1 MKILKFF
8 GFDRRNRSPIQENK
22 ANPPSKKEEV
32 PISPGRVSEPD
43 DDPGNFIH
51 TLKGLTQMVTPSF
64 RVEVIQLLR
73 DLYKVNPDVNIA
85 LQDMFKLANT
95 GHNITFPN
103 NTDKEADK
111 MRDHLSKVSSKW
123 SNYTAGMDGLV
134 NKMIVQLMISG
145 AISVEAVP
153 NEKLEGLAT
162 VLFLKP
168 DSIVFKRENNGV
180 YSPYQRNTLWNGS
193 NKQDYI
199 KLNTETYC
207 YVGMYNDTD
216 EPYGIPPFMASLDS
230 LKGQHDMKTNFK
242 HIMEICG
249 MVGFL
254 EALMEKPQQKSNEN
268 VEAYTRRLNREL
280 IRLKQNVR
288 EGMKDGVVTGYIDDH
303 QFKLNSTSKEMS
315 NIDKP
320 WNMNQQ
326 SVANGLGVNGNLIG
340 VQASIGEGATGIML
354 SKLIS
359 QLKNI
364 QMIVS
369 YVLKF
374 IYELE
379 LRLADFDCKGI
390 SITWG
395 SSTISDEVKIQQ
407 GRQYKIQNLDLLYK
421 AGIISQYQYAWEMGY
436 DSPSEEEP
444 RVSLEDQF
452 AKGGNSDPQEG
463 TKKKQRQD
471 DKNQSARRSRD
482 KNNPAPSRGDQN
494 TKSR

>member
-134 NKMIVQLMISG
+134 NKMMVQLMISG

-168 DSIVFKRENNGV
+168 DRIVFKRENNGV

-254 EALMEKPQQKSNEN
+254 EALMEKPQQKPNEN
-268 VEAYTRRLNREL
+268 VEAYTRRLNRA
-280 IRLKQNVR
+280 RLR
-288 EGMKDGVVTGYIDDH
+288 T
-303 QFKLNSTSKEMS
+303 
-315 NIDKP
+315 
-320 WNMNQQ
+320 
-326 SVANGLGVNGNLIG
+326 
-340 VQASIGEGATGIML
+340 
-354 SKLIS
+354 
-359 QLKNI
+359 
-364 QMIVS
+364 
-369 YVLKF
+369 
-374 IYELE
+374 
-379 LRLADFDCKGI
+379 
-390 SITWG
+390 
-395 SSTISDEVKIQQ
+395 
-407 GRQYKIQNLDLLYK
+407 
-421 AGIISQYQYAWEMGY
+421 
-436 DSPSEEEP
+436 
-444 RVSLEDQF
+444 
-452 AKGGNSDPQEG
+452 
-463 TKKKQRQD
+463 
-471 DKNQSARRSRD
+471 
-482 KNNPAPSRGDQN
+482 
-494 TKSR
+494 

>member
-168 DSIVFKRENNGV
+168 DRIVFKRENNGV
-180 YSPYQRNTLWNGS
+180 YSP
-193 NKQDYI
+193 
-199 KLNTETYC
+199 
-207 YVGMYNDTD
+207 
-216 EPYGIPPFMASLDS
+216 
-230 LKGQHDMKTNFK
+230 
-242 HIMEICG
+242 
-249 MVGFL
+249 
-254 EALMEKPQQKSNEN
+254 
-268 VEAYTRRLNREL
+268 
-280 IRLKQNVR
+280 
-288 EGMKDGVVTGYIDDH
+288 
-303 QFKLNSTSKEMS
+303 
-315 NIDKP
+315 
-320 WNMNQQ
+320 
-326 SVANGLGVNGNLIG
+326 
-340 VQASIGEGATGIML
+340 
-354 SKLIS
+354 
-359 QLKNI
+359 
-364 QMIVS
+364 
-369 YVLKF
+369 
-374 IYELE
+374 
-379 LRLADFDCKGI
+379 
-390 SITWG
+390 
-395 SSTISDEVKIQQ
+395 
-407 GRQYKIQNLDLLYK
+407 
-421 AGIISQYQYAWEMGY
+421 
-436 DSPSEEEP
+436 
-444 RVSLEDQF
+444 
-452 AKGGNSDPQEG
+452 
-463 TKKKQRQD
+463 
-471 DKNQSARRSRD
+471 
-482 KNNPAPSRGDQN
+482 
-494 TKSR
+494 